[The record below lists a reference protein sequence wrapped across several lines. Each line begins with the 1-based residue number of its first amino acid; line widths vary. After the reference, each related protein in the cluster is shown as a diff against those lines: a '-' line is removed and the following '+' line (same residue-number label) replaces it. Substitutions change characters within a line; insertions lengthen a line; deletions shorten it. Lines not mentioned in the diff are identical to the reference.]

1 MRFRREM
8 LRPFSFR
15 RPVGGTL
22 QMTKARNAG
31 EARRLADIPNIGPAM
46 VEDFR
51 NLGIEQPGQLAG
63 KDPYALYDRLCSVT
77 GVRHDPR
84 AIDTFI
90 SPLRFMNRAPPY
102 PLCHYTIQEE

>member
-1 MRFRREM
+1 MRFLREM

-46 VEDFR
+46 VADFR

-63 KDPYALYDRLCSVT
+63 KDPYDLSERLCPVT
-77 GVRHDPR
+77 GVRHDPCLLQSEAR
-84 AIDTFI
+84 RVGKACVRTV
-90 SPLRFMNRAPPY
+90 RTRWA
-102 PLCHYTIQEE
+102 